1 MVPVNKKNLLTK
13 ECLSE
18 DACQIFGFIIKS
30 SRYFDG
36 ILSKGLRQHGISQ
49 TQFDVLLK
57 IYFHETNESITLTEL
72 GKLLMVSKANVT
84 GITTRLE
91 ERGLIK
97 RILNSSDARS
107 KEISLTKQGTKMV
120 EIVLPKYLRLVHDL
134 INSFSAKDKKIL
146 YKSLK
151 LLHDS
156 LHQQFDEE
164 S

>member
-1 MVPVNKKNLLTK
+1 MAPTNKKTLLTK
-13 ECLSE
+13 ECLNE
-18 DACQIFGFIIKS
+18 DSCQIFGFIMKS

-36 ILSKGLRQHGISQ
+36 ILGKGLRQHDISI
-49 TQFDVLLK
+49 TQFDVLIK

-97 RILNSSDARS
+97 RVLNSSDARS

-120 EIVLPKYLRLVHDL
+120 EVVLPKYLRMVHDL
-134 INSFSAKDKKIL
+134 INSFSAKDKKVL
-146 YKSLK
+146 YKSLE

-156 LHQQFDEE
+156 LHKQFDEE